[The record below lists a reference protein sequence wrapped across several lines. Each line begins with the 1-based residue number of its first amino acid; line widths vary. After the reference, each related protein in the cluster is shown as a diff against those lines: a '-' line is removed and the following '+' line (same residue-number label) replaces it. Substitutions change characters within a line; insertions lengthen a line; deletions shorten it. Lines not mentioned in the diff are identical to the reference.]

1 MISALVRRGVAVT
14 STLALFETFASRAQL
29 DPRTLH
35 VLAPAA
41 LDIYR
46 AEQAKIGDDNRGA
59 QSWNRLLRKEMEF
72 ERAFLDAGGRLV
84 AGNDP
89 TGWGGIVAGFGNQ
102 REVELLVDAGL
113 APEAAIRVATA
124 NGAALLNDSTSV
136 TWLPAC
142 RPISSSF
149 AAIRQQTS
157 RIFDRSTSCSGTAS
171 RIDPTRSSPRL
182 TAQSANATTR
192 ACSAGVWADHRR
204 PAALLVVRR
213 IMRRYQRLNVTGR
226 WCASATRAR

>member
-1 MISALVRRGVAVT
+1 VTSPPVQRMISALVRRGVAVT

-46 AEQAKIGDDNRGA
+46 AEQAQIGDDNRGA
-59 QSWNRLLRKEMEF
+59 QSWNQLLRKEMEF

-124 NGAALLNDSTSV
+124 NGAALLNDSNVGYLAPGMQADLVVVRGNPS
-136 TWLPAC
+136 AN
-142 RPISSSF
+142 ISD
-149 AAIRQQTS
+149 IRQVEVVFRNGVAYDPDVLITATHGTIGKRDYS
-157 RIFDRSTSCSGTAS
+157 RVFRWPYGPI
-171 RIDPTRSSPRL
+171 I
-182 TAQSANATTR
+182 
-192 ACSAGVWADHRR
+192 V
-204 PAALLVVRR
+204 ALLLLVVVRR
-213 IMRRYQRLNVTGR
+213 IMRRYQ
-226 WCASATRAR
+226 SA